1 MAATNM
7 TQILLFVIIY
17 GVGYC
22 GMIPVQSSLRA
33 SYFGIK
39 AYTTIIGY
47 NTLFT
52 AITNIVYPVFV
63 GWTHDATGSYISAFI
78 IIAGLQALSMVFMF
92 FAKRPKP
99 PAKAVAI

>member
-7 TQILLFVIIY
+7 TQILLFVIVH

-22 GMIPVQSSLRA
+22 GTIPFQSSLRA
-33 SYFGIK
+33 SYLGQK
-39 AYTTIIGY
+39 AYATITGY

-52 AITNIVYPVFV
+52 TIINVVYPVFV
-63 GWTHDATGSYISAFI
+63 GWTHDATRSYTSAFI
-78 IIAGLQALSMVFMF
+78 IAWLQALSMVFMF
-92 FAKRPKP
+92 LAKKSKP